1 MTKLSKILNIVLI
14 ALLGVTLVFAGL
26 YFFGGDVEGAAY
38 ETPVYTDLF
47 LNWGIFLVFLTA
59 GLTILF
65 EIISLVLRPKNA
77 VRSLISIA
85 VLAVVI
91 FISYSLGDPTPLV
104 LPGYQGTDN
113 VASML
118 LLSDMFLYSTY
129 FLIGILV
136 VAILYSEV
144 SRIFR

>member
-1 MTKLSKILNIVLI
+1 MNKLSKILNIVLI
-14 ALLGVTLVFAGL
+14 ALLGVTLVFAGMF
-26 YFFGGDVEGAAY
+26 FFGGDVEGAAY

-47 LNWGIFLVFLTA
+47 LNWGIVLVFLTA
-59 GLTILF
+59 GITILF
-65 EIISLVLRPKNA
+65 EIISLVLQPKNA
-77 VRSLISIA
+77 MRSLISIA
-85 VLAVVI
+85 VLAVIV
-91 FISYSLGDPTPLV
+91 FISYSIGDPTPLV
-104 LPGYQGTDN
+104 LPGYEGTDN

-129 FLIGILV
+129 FLVGILI